1 MSTGPQWTYI
11 REHSI
16 PPPTSALNLIRL
28 ERHHHQ
34 QPPSHFKQ
42 GSRKQQQISAAQLL
56 LMPPPMDVVGTAEWM
71 RVEAIGDGEIR
82 DTSDTT
88 MPPPLHLGGPII
100 VVKPNAFINGEEKPN
115 LMTQVVKTNRN
126 HEHVSTK
133 QTAAQGTQQEMES
146 TYQCIKKHFIHKC
159 IASVLQNAVAG
170 VVEGKKEEEKGDQQT
185 ILPTANTVLSL
196 LLQNGEEE
204 SRSIL
209 RALSKELVSENVIAA
224 SIPTPAATAA
234 TKEMQQAVVRARR
247 RHDATRIVCEA
258 ITEWFVVST
267 CQIVLEPDWLLRYQ
281 TAATKRRRT
290 SQEQVVRV
298 AHGGGIV
305 IPQEHSNQNAELN
318 ANQISQHRQT

>member
-28 ERHHHQ
+28 DRHHYQ

-100 VVKPNAFINGEEKPN
+100 VVKPNAFNGEEKPN
-115 LMTQVVKTNRN
+115 LMTQVVN
-126 HEHVSTK
+126 EHVSTK
-133 QTAAQGTQQEMES
+133 QTTALGTQQEMES